1 MHPLEIFH
9 KYGGAEAE
17 EDGQI
22 GWLLGSSCEM
32 WEWLQ
37 PFALHESQTEI

>member
-1 MHPLEIFH
+1 MPPRSHYPTIMHPLEIFH

-32 WEWLQ
+32 
-37 PFALHESQTEI
+37 